1 MGAVTDTPP
10 QARAMVSGTERSG
23 RCVTTIPRSPLPW
36 VRKSSSRWK
45 PGPRAPSFSSPGLRK
60 EVRDPSKTLATRSR
74 YSTAAAGT
82 ARASTSSAL
91 AVASNLRRNVD
102 IGPPGLG
109 MCCVARSMPSGTP
122 GPRGKQPTTSRVEV
136 LARGGRRRAHGVPL
150 LAQEELIEADGAAR
164 EGHGGAGEVEEPRA
178 IGSLAHDSPRLVGT
192 RLQALD
198 PLAAGARV
206 VEAEVLYVVDF
217 PACALHLRHGL
228 GDAGEIAV
236 GKHVL
241 VEKIRLA
248 RAPPVELV
256 VDAMIEVEPAV
267 VEHRPHAGEEARIVR
282 DAHVL
287 DHPDGGDFVVT
298 RARRQIAQVAMLHEA
313 APLET
318 FALDA
323 GHGPVRLGLGE
334 GHPVRGDAVVL
345 HGPDAEPTP
354 AAADVEE
361 RLSGLEAQLTA
372 HEIDLVGLRLLELA
386 VGLTIVGAG
395 VEHERIQ
402 EEGVEVVGH
411 VVVMGDGL
419 RIPSLGPPHDSA
431 SFIPKIPSNTM
442 RRRASPRASTAR
454 TASRASPAG
463 SRSSWRPSQ
472 PGSPRPYSVSISRT
486 YPSSG
491 TPRRTKASAAA
502 AARSPLRMAGPM
514 PSPERSRAS
523 PAASP
528 TSMKRGPARRRGA
541 RRRTT

>member
-1 MGAVTDTPP
+1 MVGGVSPPSTTCRTDCGRMRPLDLTIHTLRSPGLPSHRTSSQYDTTPPRAMGAVTDTPP
-10 QARAMVSGTERSG
+10 HARAMVSGTERSG

-82 ARASTSSAL
+82 ARASVSSAL

-136 LARGGRRRAHGVPL
+136 LARGGRRPPHGVPL

-206 VEAEVLYVVDF
+206 VEAEVLHVVDF
-217 PACALHLRHGL
+217 PARALHLRHGL

-236 GKHVL
+236 GEHVL

-248 RAPPVELV
+248 GAPPVELV
-256 VDAMIEVEPAV
+256 VDAVVEVEPAV
-267 VEHRPHAGEEARIVR
+267 VEHGPHTGEEARIVR

-287 DHPDGGDFVVT
+287 DHPDGGDLVVT
-298 RARRQIAQVAMLHEA
+298 RARGQIAQVAIFHEA
-313 APLET
+313 APLEAL
-318 FALDA
+318 ALDA

-334 GHPVRGDAVVL
+334 GYPVRGDAVVL
-345 HGPDAEPTP
+345 HGPDAEPAP
-354 AAADVEE
+354 AAADVEQG
-361 RLSGLEAQLTA
+361 LSGLEAELAA
-372 HEIDLVGLRLLELA
+372 HEIDLVDLRLLELA
-386 VGLTIVGAG
+386 VGLTVVGAG
-395 VEHERIQ
+395 VGHERIQ

-419 RIPSLGPPHDSA
+419 GIPSRGPSPHDSA

-442 RRRASPRASTAR
+442 RRRASPRASTTR
-454 TASRASPAG
+454 TARRASPAG

-486 YPSSG
+486 
-491 TPRRTKASAAA
+491 
-502 AARSPLRMAGPM
+502 
-514 PSPERSRAS
+514 
-523 PAASP
+523 
-528 TSMKRGPARRRGA
+528 
-541 RRRTT
+541 

>member
-1 MGAVTDTPP
+1 MP
-10 QARAMVSGTERSG
+10 AR
-23 RCVTTIPRSPLPW
+23 
-36 VRKSSSRWK
+36 VR
-45 PGPRAPSFSSPGLRK
+45 
-60 EVRDPSKTLATRSR
+60 
-74 YSTAAAGT
+74 
-82 ARASTSSAL
+82 ARGG
-91 AVASNLRRNVD
+91 N
-102 IGPPGLG
+102 
-109 MCCVARSMPSGTP
+109 
-122 GPRGKQPTTSRVEV
+122 QPTTSRVEV
-136 LARGGRRRAHGVPL
+136 LARGGRRPADGVPL
-150 LAQEELIEADGAAR
+150 LAQEELIETDGASR

-178 IGSLAHDSPRLVGT
+178 IRPLAHDGLRLVGAG
-192 RLQALD
+192 LQALD

-206 VEAEVLYVVDF
+206 VEAEVLHVVNF

-236 GKHVL
+236 GEHVL

-256 VDAMIEVEPAV
+256 VDPVVEVQPAV
-267 VEHRPHAGEEARIVR
+267 VEHGPHAGEEARIVD

-287 DHPDGGDFVVT
+287 DHPDGGDLVV
-298 RARRQIAQVAMLHEA
+298 ARVRGQVAQVAMLDEA
-313 APLET
+313 ASLESL
-318 FALDA
+318 ALDA
-323 GHGPVRLGLGE
+323 RHGPVRLGFGKR
-334 GHPVRGDAVVL
+334 HSVRGDPVVL
-345 HGPDAEPTP
+345 RRPDAEPTP

-361 RLSGLEAQLTA
+361 RLPRLEPELAA
-372 HEIDLVGLRLLELA
+372 DEIDLVRLRLLELA
-386 VGLTIVGAG
+386 VGLAIVGAR
-395 VEHERIQ
+395 VEHE
-402 EEGVEVVGH
+402 GVEEERVEVIGH
-411 VVVMGDGL
+411 VVVMGNGL
-419 RIPSLGPPHDSA
+419 GVPSLGALPHDSA

-442 RRRASPRASTAR
+442 RRRANPRPSTTR

-472 PGSPRPYSVSISRT
+472 SGSPRPYSVSISRT

-528 TSMKRGPARRRGA
+528 TSMKRGPARRLGA